1 MKDIKSLNVVE
12 VLTREE
18 RMERKAIEARR
29 LLQERRD
36 KQKAAKADPYGHHK
50 PKIGKNGEGLPEPP
64 PLEDIISSA
73 PPPEKGKFLY
83 LIYAVLFSSYFYVQ
97 FFNFIVL
104 VFLLFLLQILFW
116 I

>member
-83 LIYAVLFSSYFYVQ
+83 LILTS
-97 FFNFIVL
+97 
-104 VFLLFLLQILFW
+104 LFW
-116 I
+116 CFCCFYYRFFSGFSLKRSWYGIGRS